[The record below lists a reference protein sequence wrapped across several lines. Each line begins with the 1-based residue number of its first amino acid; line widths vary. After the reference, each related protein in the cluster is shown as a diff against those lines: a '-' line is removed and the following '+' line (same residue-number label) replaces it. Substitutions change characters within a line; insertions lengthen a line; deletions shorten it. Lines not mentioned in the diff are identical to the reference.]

1 MYKCDFI
8 FCCVF
13 AAAKCFVTP
22 TTRGWRMGGG
32 KGEVGA
38 LSALYYYASHLLFS
52 HTQPSSWSFPP
63 SSSASTLTKTVTGSP
78 TQTPPSC
85 PGPTASPSSPPS
97 SASSLAC
104 AWQLT
109 FSACASSHSTI
120 GGARAEGAGWL
131 ATQPHPPATTTPPS
145 LGTESEMDWSDDGV
159 VNQAGQCKPRP
170 RPTSRSQCKPR
181 LAGQSMAVVRLTKPA
196 STNQDYQA
204 KVSQHCRA
212 HLVTF
217 TTPSRL
223 QKEGCWKV
231 AWEAWS
237 RLTLRQI
244 WSGADRFAFFCGGM
258 GGRGVD
264 GWQCQ
269 SSFLSLSLSFFLL
282 LSFIPQSA
290 ADTER
295 ELFQKLSKTMS
306 RLIHGVRECGPT
318 MFKLLPGV
326 IAQHPGWHESVSRV
340 KNNWDKNSST
350 GGNWWH

>member
-1 MYKCDFI
+1 MWFYVLLCFP
-8 FCCVF
+8 
-13 AAAKCFVTP
+13 AAKCFAASAT
-22 TTRGWRMGGG
+22 GWGVEREEGGG
-32 KGEVGA
+32 GVGE

-52 HTQPSSWSFPP
+52 HIQPSSWSFPP
-63 SSSASTLTKTVTGSP
+63 SSSVSTLTKTVTGSP

-85 PGPTASPSSPPS
+85 PGPMASPSSPPS

-104 AWQLT
+104 AWRLT

-120 GGARAEGAGWL
+120 SGARAEGAGWL
-131 ATQPHPPATTTPPS
+131 AMQPHPPATTTLPS

-170 RPTSRSQCKPR
+170 RPTSPSQCKPR
-181 LAGQSMAVVRLTKPA
+181 LAGHSMAVVWLTKPA
-196 STNQDYQA
+196 STNQDYHA

-244 WSGADRFAFFCGGM
+244 WSGADRFAYFFISFAGG
-258 GGRGVD
+258 GGVGGSTGDSVSRA
-264 GWQCQ
+264 
-269 SSFLSLSLSFFLL
+269 FSLSLLFSSSLFY
-282 LSFIPQSA
+282 SPICCWHWAWVIPEIIQNHVQAYSWSQGTWA
-290 ADTER
+290 Y
-295 ELFQKLSKTMS
+295 
-306 RLIHGVRECGPT
+306 HV
-318 MFKLLPGV
+318 
-326 IAQHPGWHESVSRV
+326 
-340 KNNWDKNSST
+340 
-350 GGNWWH
+350 